1 MDKQGPSP
9 RGEALARS
17 DWLEHKK
24 TVIKGESFLM
34 VRGIAKQKSKRFCF
48 FVCKILFVLSNKD
61 GEAISDEI
69 RWTSRARPQEEK
81 L

>member
-34 VRGIAKQKSKRFCF
+34 VLGDGIEPPTRGFS
-48 FVCKILFVLSNKD
+48 VLCSTN
-61 GEAISDEI
+61 
-69 RWTSRARPQEEK
+69 
-81 L
+81 